1 MDKFFSNLDF
11 AVSQISHS
19 FFRGRFYRKSGAGL
33 RENSA
38 CCAHTPSLD
47 FNPSPRPF
55 RICIEGG
62 LYRL

>member
-1 MDKFFSNLDF
+1 MDKLFSNLDF

-38 CCAHTPSLD
+38 GRARSAK
-47 FNPSPRPF
+47 RV
-55 RICIEGG
+55 
-62 LYRL
+62 RL